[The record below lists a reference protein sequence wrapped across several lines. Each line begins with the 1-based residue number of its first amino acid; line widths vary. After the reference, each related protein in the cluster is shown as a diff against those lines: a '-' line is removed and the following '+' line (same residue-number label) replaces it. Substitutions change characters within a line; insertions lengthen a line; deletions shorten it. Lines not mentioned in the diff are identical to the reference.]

1 MSAAEARIAV
11 RVQPGA
17 KKEAILGFADGVLR
31 LRVTAPPVEGRANDA
46 VLELVAR
53 AVGVGPSHVTLLRGA
68 RSRDKLLR
76 IDGVSQQR
84 AEDVLSQGAA

>member
-1 MSAAEARIAV
+1 MSAAEARIVV

-31 LRVTAPPVEGRANDA
+31 LRVTAPPLEGRANDT

-53 AVGVGPSHVTLLRGA
+53 ALGVRSSHVTLLRGA

-84 AEDVLSQGAA
+84 AEEILSQGAA

>member
-53 AVGVGPSHVTLLRGA
+53 AVGVRPSHVALLRGA

-84 AEDVLSQGAA
+84 AEDVLSRGAA

>member
-53 AVGVGPSHVTLLRGA
+53 AVGVRPSQVTLLRGA
-68 RSRDKLLR
+68 RSQDKLLR

-84 AEDVLSQGAA
+84 AEDVLSRGAA

>member
-46 VLELVAR
+46 VLELVAQ
-53 AVGVGPSHVTLLRGA
+53 AVGVRPSHVTLLRGA

-84 AEDVLSQGAA
+84 A